1 MNPGTELSCP
11 TFEKSCS
18 RGQLPASD
26 SFAKRPFQDRSGQ
39 DGPQNG
45 QPDLGAGQA
54 CGQQI
59 ARSNARRGK

>member
-1 MNPGTELSCP
+1 MNPGAELSCP